1 LAADK
6 EKIVSNDEE
15 EVRGLNMEEG
25 RVRENK
31 VKGE

>member
-15 EVRGLNMEEG
+15 EVRGLEMEEG
-25 RVRENK
+25 GVRERTK
-31 VKGE
+31 